1 MMTIGKS
8 GVSREVHL
16 LGRDSNEGQNLSTYR
31 RGSRRVRG
39 APRVAGT
46 RITVALIAEAV
57 EHLGMSPDDVVQMY
71 PRLDLAKVHGA
82 LTYYHD
88 HVKEVEASIRHAKR
102 VEASLRRRFPP
113 RAKDMLLKRL
123 G

>member
-1 MMTIGKS
+1 MK
-8 GVSREVHL
+8 VK
-16 LGRDSNEGQNLSTYR
+16 TYAHIVADALVC
-31 RGSRRVRG
+31 GG
-39 APRVAGT
+39 APRVEGT

-57 EHLGMSPDDVVQMY
+57 EHLGMSPDEVVELY
-71 PRLDLAKVHGA
+71 PSLDLAKVHAA

-102 VEASLRRRFPP
+102 VEAGLRRRFPP
-113 RAKDMLLKRL
+113 RARDLLLRRL